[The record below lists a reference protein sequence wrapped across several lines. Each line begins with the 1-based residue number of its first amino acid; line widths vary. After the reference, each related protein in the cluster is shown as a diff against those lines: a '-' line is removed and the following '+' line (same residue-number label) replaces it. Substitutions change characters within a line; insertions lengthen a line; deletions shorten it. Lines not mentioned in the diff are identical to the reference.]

1 MHSKKSKIIS
11 SIVFVLG
18 LVLIILVSLLI
29 NQFSKISNEKV
40 YLWAS
45 IAGMYLVLWCP
56 HFINFIP
63 VKNESKKNRSIL
75 TVVLGTVIFLIISIG
90 ITVSVV
96 FNVFQIL
103 IAIVVEVVL
112 LFLYALNVYYSYIS
126 PTHSTNADEKSKEAN
141 SLIMQIKTS
150 IDAMKMKASTLG
162 TEYNSEKDKL
172 NSFVQTI
179 SNFTMVDDIAAA
191 KLEQEIL
198 QQITLV
204 SSACDKILSGS
215 ASKDFDKELAA
226 LDKKISQRIALEE
239 N

>member
-1 MHSKKSKIIS
+1 M
-11 SIVFVLG
+11 
-18 LVLIILVSLLI
+18 
-29 NQFSKISNEKV
+29 SNEKA

-56 HFINFIP
+56 HFINFVP

-75 TVVLGTVIFLIISIG
+75 TVVLGTAIFLLISIS
-90 ITVSVV
+90 ISVAV
-96 FNVFQIL
+96 VYKVFQIL
-103 IAIVVEVVL
+103 IAAVVEVVL
-112 LFLYALNVYYSYIS
+112 LFLYALNVYYSYLA
-126 PTHSTNADEKSKEAN
+126 PTHSYNAEEKSLEAN
-141 SLIMQIKTS
+141 SLVSQIKTS

-162 TEYNSEKDKL
+162 NEYNSEKDKL
-172 NSFVQTI
+172 SSFVQTI
-179 SNFTMVDDIAAA
+179 SNFTMVDDIAAV

-226 LDKKISQRIALEE
+226 LNKKISQRMALEE